1 MINYGRHF
9 VDNSDVRTVLKSL
22 KSENI
27 TQGSQIFNFENQ
39 LSNKFGSKYC
49 SVVSSGTAGLHLV
62 ANTLNWKKNDIIFCS
77 PITFLATSN
86 SIIYQNATPFFIDI
100 ELQNYN
106 IDPNIIEKKLQLSR
120 IRKAAKAIIAT
131 DFAGHPCDWDALKYL
146 SKKYNLKLINDN
158 CHAIG
163 AEYKNNF
170 KYAQKYSDFV
180 VHSYHAVKNM
190 TTGEGGAVFT
200 NNRTY
205 KQKID
210 QLRTHGVI
218 RKSKRLYP
226 WKYEMTNLGFN
237 YRMTDFQASLGI
249 SQLKKLDNFLKQRRK
264 IADLYNELFSQ
275 LDNCKTPIVKKNNK
289 HAYHIYPIL
298 INFKKTIKGDK
309 LSLFK
314 VFKKNKINLQV
325 HYIPIYRQ
333 PYYKQK
339 FNYNFKDFP
348 NAEFFYKQEVSLP
361 IFYKMKKNVI
371 SKVFKIMKEY
381 VG

>member
-1 MINYGRHF
+1 VINYGRHF
-9 VDNSDVRTVLKSL
+9 IDSSDIGTVLKSL

-27 TQGSQIFNFENQ
+27 TQGSQILNFENE
-39 LSNKFGSKYC
+39 LSKKFGSKYC

-62 ANTLNWKKNDIIFCS
+62 AKTLNWKKNDIIFCS
-77 PITFLATSN
+77 PITFVATSN
-86 SIIYQNATPFFIDI
+86 SIIYQNATPIFIDI

-106 IDPNIIEKKLQLSR
+106 IDPNVIEKKLQSFT
-120 IRKAAKAIIAT
+120 IRKNAKAIIAT

-163 AEYKNNF
+163 ASYKNNF

-200 NNRTY
+200 NNKTH

-210 QLRTHGVI
+210 QLRTHGVV
-218 RKSKRLYP
+218 RKSNRLYP

-249 SQLKKLDNFLKQRRK
+249 SQLKKLDNFITQRRK
-264 IADLYNELFSQ
+264 IANLYNKLFTQ
-275 LDNCKTPIVKKNNK
+275 LDNCKTPIVQNAIK
-289 HAYHIYPIL
+289 HAYHIYPLL
-298 INFKKTIKGDK
+298 IDFKNIRKIDK
-309 LSLFK
+309 LFLFK

-333 PYYKQK
+333 PYYKKK
-339 FNYNFKDFP
+339 FDYSFKDFP
-348 NAEFFYKQEVSLP
+348 NAESFYKKEVSLP
-361 IFYKMKKNVI
+361 IFYKMKKSVI
-371 SKVFKIMKEY
+371 FKVFKIIKKY